1 MACPHLSFILSALAD
16 LQETEMN
23 ISLQNN
29 KLQKILSLSATLLF
43 LISTVLFTVQMKGR
57 RRIFYFP
64 VIGSERTASEI
75 RLVSSDSPQGKVRA
89 YVDELLLGPTVR
101 RSRPLFSAGTKT
113 EFCFL
118 RGKKLYLNLSR
129 DALFMEG
136 EAAEIN
142 LGIKLLKEN
151 IKRNFSQISE
161 IVLFI
166 DGKILAEDEK

>member
-1 MACPHLSFILSALAD
+1 
-16 LQETEMN
+16 MN

-29 KLQKILSLSATLLF
+29 KLQKILFLSAALLF
-43 LISTVLFTVQMKGR
+43 LISTVLFIIQMEGH

-64 VIGSERTASEI
+64 VIGSERCASEI
-75 RLVSSDSPQGKVRA
+75 RIVSSDAPQGKICA

-118 RGKKLYLNLSR
+118 RGKKLYLNLSKE
-129 DALFMEG
+129 ALYMEG
-136 EAAEIN
+136 ESAEIN

-151 IKRNFSQISE
+151 IKRNFPKISE

-166 DGKILAEDEK
+166 DGKILAEDKK